1 MKRILAG
8 LTVLVMMNVI
18 IGCDRKSPS
27 KQDASDTIMSRA
39 DAIEVE
45 VTVKPTEVKVTG
57 KPIKA
62 ETLSQT
68 VIGTSVRIKPPA
80 GFVKADR
87 FPGFMNESTKS
98 SIMVTELPAPY
109 SEVTRGFTD
118 AKLMK
123 AQNMTLLEKSTIVV
137 DGYSAMLLHL
147 EQPAYGILFNKWVLV
162 VDYPKLTTMITASFP
177 KAESAGQGELLKS
190 ALLSLTFG
198 KKIDPMDALIFTITP
213 EPPFEVATVMGQNL
227 VLTPNGQFPIK
238 DKNAPYIMASLSFSK
253 GLVVANTRT
262 FAVKRILDIAKTAK
276 LKDFSIESNEPVT
289 IGPLSGH
296 TIIANG
302 VDIETDVPMTI
313 YQVLLTGSSEY
324 TVIVGLTP
332 TDQKDKYLP
341 IFKNIS
347 RTFSMK

>member
-123 AQNMTLLEKSTIVV
+123 AQNMTLLEKSAVV
-137 DGYSAMLLHL
+137 IDGYPAMLLHL
-147 EQPAYGILFNKWVLV
+147 EQPGYGMLFNKWALV

-177 KAESAGQGELLKS
+177 KTQSTGQGELLKS
-190 ALLSLTFG
+190 ALLSVTFG
-198 KKIDPMDALIFTITP
+198 KKNDAIDALIFIVTP
-213 EPPFEVATVMGQNL
+213 EPPFEIAKVVGQNL
-227 VLTPNGQFPIK
+227 ILSPDGQFPMI
-238 DKNAPYIMASLSFSK
+238 DESVPYMIVGLSISE
-253 GLVVANTRT
+253 GLVVSNKKS
-262 FAVKRILDIAKTAK
+262 FAIKRILDIAKTAK
-276 LKDFSIESNEPVT
+276 VKDLSIETNVPVT
-289 IGPLSGH
+289 IGSLSGYT
-296 TIIANG
+296 TIATG
-302 VDIETDVPMTI
+302 RDKETDTPMTI

-324 TVIVGLTP
+324 SLIVGLTP